1 MPIKP
6 SIVGAIFALGFVTCI
21 HGKSTPSS
29 TKDGNKKEAGPPP
42 GVLPMTSRF
51 CAWNEKFGS
60 GGGNWNEDFHENV
73 SYRKLFKTNTND
85 LGSSLDKET
94 GVFTTPYDGYWE
106 ISYTY
111 EAMDEDV
118 GGPLPYKPY
127 LSEVYLMAVDG
138 TTGEERILD
147 RSLHM
152 EQSGIYK
159 HQNTRDNYQ
168 DTMHHLSAGSTVYLK
183 VHMLSGYM
191 YNVMFCVACADY
203 ICQ

>member
-73 SYRKLFKTNTND
+73 SYQKLFKTNTND

-111 EAMDEDV
+111 EATVDDGV
-118 GGPLPYKPY
+118 RHPTH

-138 TTGEERILD
+138 ITGEERILD

-203 ICQ
+203 LCQ

>member
-1 MPIKP
+1 MKMPIKP

-51 CAWNEKFGS
+51 CAWSEKFGS

-111 EAMDEDV
+111 EAMDLQTSEHKRQLPRHHAPSIRWKHRVFESSHVEWLHVQCDV
-118 GGPLPYKPY
+118 LCCLCG
-127 LSEVYLMAVDG
+127 LSLSISAWREIKDDV
-138 TTGEERILD
+138 
-147 RSLHM
+147 
-152 EQSGIYK
+152 
-159 HQNTRDNYQ
+159 TR
-168 DTMHHLSAGSTVYLK
+168 
-183 VHMLSGYM
+183 
-191 YNVMFCVACADY
+191 
-203 ICQ
+203 